1 MVTKKDGA
9 STVGYWIAFFAV
21 WALLFSATY
30 VYGGA
35 VSFAQQHY
43 WEHRQA
49 DKGRAGIEGTAEV
62 THVREEERRSGFR
75 TWTNV
80 TCRAGFAP
88 DDGGAE
94 VTVTLYLPGEC
105 EEGAVYEDA
114 RMVPATESRWDPAD
128 TDEAHVPG
136 GGTGGKSWLAFL
148 ATLGQFL
155 LSGFGAMVLV
165 DWVYRRVTS
174 VRNRIASR
182 GFPSR

>member
-1 MVTKKDGA
+1 MTKKDGE
-9 STVGYWIAFFAV
+9 STVGYWIAFFVV

-30 VYGGA
+30 AYGGA
-35 VSFAQQHY
+35 VSFMQQHY

-49 DKGRAGIEGTAEV
+49 DKGRVGIEGAAEV
-62 THVREEERRSGFR
+62 THVRVEERRTRPYTG
-75 TWTNV
+75 TAE
-80 TCRAGFAP
+80 TCRANFVP

-105 EEGAVYEDA
+105 EEGAVHEDA

-128 TDEAHVPG
+128 IDEAHVPG
-136 GGTGGKSWLAFL
+136 GGTGGKNWLAFV

-155 LSGFGAMVLV
+155 LSGFGAMVLI

-182 GFPSR
+182 GSPPR